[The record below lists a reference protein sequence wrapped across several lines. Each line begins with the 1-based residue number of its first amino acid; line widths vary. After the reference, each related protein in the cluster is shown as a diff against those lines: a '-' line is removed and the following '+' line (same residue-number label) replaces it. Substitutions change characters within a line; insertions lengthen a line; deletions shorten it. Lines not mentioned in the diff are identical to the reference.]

1 MALDG
6 TLTAPIVSSTSR
18 LSTQSLTVSGLETGD
33 TLRTYLNNIFYSS
46 EIVSGT
52 SKTFSNLTSLVGSLK
67 FDYVRGSE
75 GTSLFS
81 SIVTVSQAPTLNTP
95 TFINDNVLT
104 PDDLY
109 IGEKL
114 NITDIESGSTL
125 NVFLNGSTAE
135 VGIDYTIVSIT
146 GGFQITFL
154 ISGTFS
160 FYLSKTDYINSISTS
175 FIVGTSRSV
184 TITPPTVVCTLHQN
198 GGGTYDIVLGNSTI
212 LTYTGSKPSGGHI
225 LWYEKN
231 LDTNLLSSR
240 GNTETLEVTP
250 NVGNYGYVAK
260 FADINSNISVESNLI
275 RFNFVSQSQTVTPTL
290 LLVNTNDLKVILGS
304 QDENKVVELWGKV
317 LPSTSFV
324 FLQSVS
330 TSNNEYTF
338 VSLVE
343 GVYKVRSTQVELS
356 TSEFSDEII
365 ISSTSDCNLSFI
377 TILRDTVTNYLF
389 NVFFLNPDNINVKY
403 TLFNSDNTIL
413 QTGNLTTV
421 NTEVTNQKKGV
432 LDFSNIIEGTGY
444 KVLISS
450 LTTSCSLLS
459 SSFVF
464 DIISNDINVT
474 TLLGSEQQDCK
485 SFNIINIVE
494 SIVSEGLNLSFQPHF
509 SSSIT
514 NNPPYNILIT
524 KGLDILYQGTQSLV
538 ENKLNCLIPSNKV
551 PSINSNITIL
561 VIVSSDTEI
570 SDVYGCSSQ
579 IDYTVS
585 SNILL
590 IEKSLPPVL
599 NSTDINSIYLSV
611 NCCIGAVVDFYI
623 NSIFYKTGNASSNV
637 LTVPLDYN
645 LKVGDVITAKQ
656 SCPNKLKSDFS
667 ESITITSSPI
677 RVSGGN
683 IIGDNVS
690 LKNMLKTYHVVNLQ
704 GSTPFVFHT
713 DIQGGFIEQG
723 LNTDVITIRLTNSSL
738 AILTVVVTNI
748 EEKYNV
754 TLTKN
759 ITITQYISMLVPP
772 QLINYFNH
780 TITGKGTPQSSI
792 TLYNSNSEIIVSG
805 IIVDSRG
812 LFTINEVPFSD
823 AYYTIAHLN
832 NETSNISNVL
842 LVKKEKCNCK
852 KCCNN
857 CSINYDTI

>member
-6 TLTAPIVSSTSR
+6 TLTAPVVSSTSR
-18 LSTQSLTVSGLETGD
+18 VNTQSLTISGLETND
-33 TLRTYLNNIFYSS
+33 VLRTYLNNVFYSS
-46 EIVSGT
+46 EVVSGT
-52 SKTFSNLTSLVGSLK
+52 TKVFSNLLNLVGLLK

-81 SIVTVSQAPTLNTP
+81 SVVTVSQAPTLNTP
-95 TFINDNVLT
+95 VFVNDNTST

-114 NITDIESGSTL
+114 NITSIESGSTL
-125 NVFLNGSTAE
+125 NVLLNGSTAE
-135 VGIDYTIVSIT
+135 ITSDYTITTIT
-146 GGFQITFL
+146 EGFQITFL
-154 ISGTFS
+154 VSGTFS

-198 GGGTYDIVLGNSTI
+198 GGGTYDIVLGNSTV

-365 ISSTSDCNLSFI
+365 ISSTSDCNLSSI

-421 NTEVTNQKKGV
+421 NTEVINQKKGV

-444 KVLISS
+444 KVLINS

-459 SSFVF
+459 SSFIF

-485 SFNIINIVE
+485 SFSIININE

-509 SSSIT
+509 SSTIT

-524 KGLDILYQGTQSLV
+524 KGLNILYQGTQSLV
-538 ENKLNCLIPSNKV
+538 ENTLNCLITSDKV
-551 PSINSNITIL
+551 PSINSTITIL
-561 VIVSSDTEI
+561 VTVSSDTEI

-579 IDYTVS
+579 TEYTIS

-590 IEKSLPPVL
+590 IEKSLPPEL
-599 NSTDINSIYLSV
+599 NSIDINSIFLSV
-611 NCCIGAVVDFYI
+611 NCCVDAVIDFYI
-623 NSIFYKTGNASSNV
+623 NSVIYKTANASTNL
-637 LTVPLDYN
+637 LTVPLDYI
-645 LKVGDVITAKQ
+645 LKVGDVIMAKQ
-656 SCPNKLKSDFS
+656 ACPNKLKSDFS

-677 RVSGGN
+677 KISGGN
-683 IIGDNVS
+683 IIGDSMS
-690 LKNMLKTYHVVNLQ
+690 LRNMLKTYHVVNLQ
-704 GSTPFVFHT
+704 GSTPFIFNT
-713 DIQGGFIEQG
+713 SIEGGFIEQG
-723 LNTDVITIRLTNSSL
+723 LNTDTITIRLTDSTL
-738 AILTVVVTNI
+738 AVLTVIVTNI
-748 EEKYNV
+748 DEKYSV

-759 ITITQYISMLVPP
+759 INITQYTSMLVPP
-772 QLINYFNH
+772 QLINYFNY
-780 TITGKGTPQSSI
+780 TIIGKGTPQSSI

-805 IIVDSRG
+805 IVVDSRG

-823 AYYTIAHLN
+823 AYYTVAHLN
-832 NETSNISNVL
+832 SDTSNISNVL

-852 KCCNN
+852 KRCNK
-857 CSINYDTI
+857 CSDYDTI